1 MSGNIYFA
9 SFGGPSINYLEAVD
23 RICNQARSFNVFREI
38 YKYTDSD
45 LKNDYNFWSKHGDFL
60 SNNHRGYG
68 FWLWKP
74 YIIKITLEKINNEDI
89 LLYLDSGC
97 ELNINNVNNFY
108 TLLDKTNEKLIIG
121 TYSASNDIT
130 FTKMDTIKYFNM
142 ENHSKLADNHMQA
155 GILMMKKC
163 DIITSLINEW
173 YDICSNN
180 YHLIDDSPSIEKNF
194 DNFIDNRH
202 DQSIYNLLVKKYNLH
217 NYDMTIENSPIVS
230 NRNRS
235 GISLL

>member
-9 SFGGPSINYLEAVD
+9 SFGGPSTNYLEAVD

>member
-1 MSGNIYFA
+1 MSNNIYFV
-9 SFGGPSINYLEAVD
+9 SFGGPTLNYLEAVE
-23 RICNQARSFNVFREI
+23 RICNQAKNFNIFKEI
-38 YKYTDSD
+38 YKYTDKE
-45 LKNDYNFWSKHGDFL
+45 LKDDNEFWAKHGDFI

-68 FWLWKP
+68 YWLWKS
-74 YIIKITLEKINNEDI
+74 YIIKLSLDKIDDNNI
-89 LLYLDSGC
+89 LLYCDSGC
-97 ELNINNVNNFY
+97 ELDIKYISNFNK
-108 TLLDKTNEKLIIG
+108 LIEKTNEKLIIG
-121 TYSASNDIT
+121 TYSSSNDIL

-142 ENHSKLADNHMQA
+142 ENHHKLKDNHMQA
-155 GILMMKKC
+155 TTLMMKKC

-217 NYDMTIENSPIVS
+217 NYDMSMENSPVVTS
-230 NRNRS
+230 RNRS
-235 GISLL
+235 GISTL